1 MKAKHLV
8 IAAAGGAA
16 LFAFALSAEKSDTLS
31 APETI
36 LLDDIEGAYDVVEF
50 PHALHAEISECGDC
64 HHHGKESSLTIACK
78 DCHLQSSAT
87 AVETPSCG
95 NCHVTSLP
103 ERSVDVASLKGAY
116 HRQCLSCHYEPGSG
130 MKGCTSACHAVTTGR
145 SPSAGE
151 TSGQDE

>member
-16 LFAFALSAEKSDTLS
+16 LFAFALTAENSDTHS

-78 DCHLQSSAT
+78 DCHLQSSA
-87 AVETPSCG
+87 AAETPSCR

-130 MKGCTSACHAVTTGR
+130 KKDCTSTCHAESAKR
-145 SPSAGE
+145 SASSEEPS
-151 TSGQDE
+151 DENE